1 MANAALDAWKKATEA
16 IVSAMKDLRVTL
28 LDQGPDNFARLQSQF
43 TIDVAKAQAGDLG
56 AYEELQKLINPL
68 VNAQKGISGSGIE
81 ETLFIAN
88 LYDTL
93 DQLTTRISGQSFFNS
108 VSPSAP
114 PAPVYSVPGVYTP
127 PASSGADGA
136 TVAEL
141 REQNRLLNALLIAG
155 QTTAAN
161 TGKAAKTLEN
171 AAVGVQPL
179 TTIAA

>member
-1 MANAALDAWKKATEA
+1 M
-16 IVSAMKDLRVTL
+16 
-28 LDQGPDNFARLQSQF
+28 
-43 TIDVAKAQAGDLG
+43 G

-93 DQLTTRISGQSFFNS
+93 DQLTTRISGQSFFNTA
-108 VSPSAP
+108 SPSA